1 MILVIG
7 GGLAGLSAA
16 LSVQESGQQ
25 VHLIEA
31 NEQVGGRVTSERI
44 DGFTLD
50 RGFQVINPGY
60 REFERLNLRTL
71 IHPIPAGAAAMV
83 NGQWRFFGDP
93 RREMRTLG
101 AALPI
106 MVREVGSFAALIQAA
121 LLKKVSPGESSAEF
135 LTRVGIKGQVYSSL
149 VEPFLRGVF
158 LEDLAAVDGRFAQR
172 VLRSLYR
179 RVPGLPDG
187 GVLSVALELRN
198 RLKSFQSGSRVHEIS
213 RAGKGFT
220 VKTDIGT
227 LSARKV
233 IVATDY
239 DAARIF
245 SSHLPDIKQTTSF
258 AWHFTIDAP
267 LARQHQLHVST
278 RSAGPVVTAID
289 VAASV
294 PSYSPDGRG
303 LLSVTTLLPTTESEV
318 RRHLT
323 EIYGEP
329 LSGEL
334 ITQWEI
340 KNALPLLQPGDT
352 RTGFLDDDGLIFAGD
367 YLSEPSQNGA
377 LLSGRLA
384 GERAIL

>member
-1 MILVIG
+1 
-7 GGLAGLSAA
+7 
-16 LSVQESGQQ
+16 
-25 VHLIEA
+25 
-31 NEQVGGRVTSERI
+31 
-44 DGFTLD
+44 
-50 RGFQVINPGY
+50 
-60 REFERLNLRTL
+60 
-71 IHPIPAGAAAMV
+71 
-83 NGQWRFFGDP
+83 
-93 RREMRTLG
+93 
-101 AALPI
+101 
-106 MVREVGSFAALIQAA
+106 
-121 LLKKVSPGESSAEF
+121 
-135 LTRVGIKGQVYSSL
+135 
-149 VEPFLRGVF
+149 
-158 LEDLAAVDGRFAQR
+158 
-172 VLRSLYR
+172 
-179 RVPGLPDG
+179 
-187 GVLSVALELRN
+187 
-198 RLKSFQSGSRVHEIS
+198 
-213 RAGKGFT
+213 
-220 VKTDIGT
+220 VKTDIGN

-245 SSHLPDIKQTTSF
+245 SSHLPNVKQTTSF
-258 AWHFTIDAP
+258 AWYFTIDAP

-352 RTGFLDDDGLIFAGD
+352 RAGFLDDDGLIFAGD

-384 GERAIL
+384 GERAIS